1 MDVFLLYFPLGLI
14 DSFNAQRT
22 CNQRQNYRQIMQIG
36 PFGTSMESDR

>member
-14 DSFNAQRT
+14 DSFNAYRT

-36 PFGTSMESDR
+36 PFGTSTKGDR